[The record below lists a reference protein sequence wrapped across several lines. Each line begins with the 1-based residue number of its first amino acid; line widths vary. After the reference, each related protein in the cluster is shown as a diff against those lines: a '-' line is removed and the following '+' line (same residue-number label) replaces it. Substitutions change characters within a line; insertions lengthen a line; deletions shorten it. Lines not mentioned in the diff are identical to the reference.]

1 MKWII
6 ENMKRQTE
14 SGLVIEVVYRVIA
27 KEKSLIADHKGK
39 VTLTGD
45 PQSEGFVPFEELTE
59 SLVIQWVKDNVNVSS
74 IETEVQNLL
83 DSKLEKLEQKTTSSG
98 LPWNKKMFF

>member
-39 VTLTGD
+39 VILTGNSE
-45 PQSEGFVPFEELTE
+45 SEGFVPFEELTE
-59 SLVIQWVKDNVNVSS
+59 SLVIQWVKDNVDVSS

-83 DSKLEKLEQKTTSSG
+83 DSKLEKLEQRTTSSG
-98 LPWNKKMFF
+98 LPWNIW

>member
-27 KEKSLIADHKGK
+27 KEKSLIADHKDK
-39 VTLTGD
+39 VILTGNSE
-45 PQSEGFVPFEELTE
+45 SEGFVPFEELTE
-59 SLVIQWVKDNVNVSS
+59 SLVIQWVKDNVDVSS

-83 DSKLEKLEQKTTSSG
+83 DSKLEKLERRTTTSG
-98 LPWNKKMFF
+98 LPWNKKMF